1 MSGRRAMLWVSLAVA
16 AAAIALSLLDAAAWL
31 RAPFGL
37 AIVTL
42 VPGHALIEALDPKL
56 RLGGMERFALAVGTS
71 IAVSLV
77 TGLLL
82 SASPAGLQAV
92 TWSAGLGGF
101 SIVACLAAL
110 HATRDREASRAVRT
124 LPRRWRGVLTETGIV
139 LGLTTALALALTS
152 VAATGTLGSEQ
163 SVEEGRGSVLQLW
176 ALPDSEGTTGSIEV
190 GVENPTGS
198 HVECVLIARQGQTEI
213 AEEPLLLE
221 PDDTYTLRVQPV
233 ADASIMFPLEVVLT
247 DTERIEILR
256 RVAVWPSAS
265 TYLTNQAADPE
276 G

>member
-42 VPGHALIEALDPKL
+42 IPGHALIEALDPKL
-56 RLGGMERFALAVGTS
+56 RLGGMERFALAVGAS

-110 HATRDREASRAVRT
+110 HATRDREASRTVRT
-124 LPRRWRGVLTETGIV
+124 LPRQWRGVLTETGVV

-190 GVENPTGS
+190 GVENPTGGS
-198 HVECVLIARQGQTEI
+198 VECVLIARQGQVII

-221 PDDTYTLRVQPV
+221 PDDAYRLHVQPV
-233 ADASIMFPLEVVLT
+233 GNASIMFPVEVVLT
-247 DTERIEILR
+247 NSERSETLR
-256 RVAVWPSAS
+256 RVAVWPDAS
-265 TYLTNQAADPE
+265 TYLTNQAVDPE